1 MDLENKVEMPH
12 QQQYVMKLLKRD
24 RKGDVKQRRLKWI
37 WNAPSSGDKHR

>member
-1 MDLENKVEMPH
+1 MIMDWENKVEMPH

-24 RKGDVKQRRLKWI
+24 RKGDVKQRRI